1 MWLYRKYLIM
11 KNKKV
16 GFISLLGLKGIGS
29 SSVKKIINKDI
40 FLTEDFYL
48 ETEKVLKLLKKT
60 FQKEEIESSI
70 TKAKEIINYCQKEG
84 ISIIS
89 ITDEEYPILLR
100 DLKDAPPI
108 LYCKGNLG
116 LLNTNIIGIIGTR
129 KPSDTGAKIAERL
142 GMYFSNNGWTI
153 CNGIVEGID
162 NYSIRCNESI
172 HCNVIGVLA
181 GGIDYRKNKTILQKT
196 AKNADILLEKGGVIV
211 SEIEPGI
218 KESTFSII
226 KSCRIQAGLS
236 KGLLLVQSPLDGGS
250 KFATRYFCELPRP
263 YGVINPI
270 PKEINIPEYE
280 ANKEII
286 TNKKKGISLFS
297 EIKKDKIASD
307 IFIINTKNDYETYVN
322 LMLKNS
328 VNDNLFTL

>member
-1 MWLYRKYLIM
+1 MKE
-11 KNKKV
+11 KNKKI
-16 GFISLLGLKGIGS
+16 GFISLLALKGIGA
-29 SSVKKIINKDI
+29 SSVRKIIDKDT

-48 ETEKVLKLLKKT
+48 EIEKLSKLLKKT
-60 FQKEEIESSI
+60 FQKEEIELSI
-70 TKAKEIINYCQKEG
+70 IKAKEIINYCQEEN

-89 ITDEEYPILLR
+89 IVDEEYPILLKE
-100 DLKDAPPI
+100 LKDAPPI

-116 LLNTNIIGIIGTR
+116 LLNANVIGIIGTR
-129 KPSDTGAKIAERL
+129 KPSNSGVKIAERL
-142 GMYFSNNGWTI
+142 GVYFSNNGWSI

-162 NYSIRCNESI
+162 DCSIRHNESI
-172 HCNVIGVLA
+172 HRNVIGVLA

-196 AKNADILLEKGGVIV
+196 AKNADILLENGGLIV
-211 SEIEPGI
+211 SEIEPGV
-218 KESTFSII
+218 KENSFSII

-250 KFATRYFCELPRP
+250 KFTTRYFCELSKP

-270 PKEINIPEYE
+270 PREINMHEYE

-286 TNKKKGISLFS
+286 TNKKEGISLFS

-307 IFIINTKNDYETYVN
+307 IFIINTKNDYETYTN
-322 LMLKNS
+322 LMLRNS
-328 VNDNLFTL
+328 INNNLFTHNLQV